1 MSQENHRR
9 CSSKE
14 QEPSPTAQETGSS
27 RDRGRGR
34 TERPQS
40 VDDGSEG
47 AKDYLLSREDTA
59 AFPQQTS
66 SQEARGQ
73 SSMGDAITDQPKAP
87 PTARSLVPE
96 DAGQSPVLS
105 QNGIRQAV
113 RLHST
118 DTEAANTAGSSV
130 THTLTGHRAR
140 SSPME
145 HSNSLSGHSQHG
157 KLQSYPSIN
166 SHSSKRSKSSSR
178 STASQIP
185 SDAEEDCCVHC
196 ILACL
201 FCQFLT
207 LCNLVLD
214 CATCGTCASD
224 SSCCFCC
231 GSEECAPCDLPC
243 DLDCGIVD
251 ACCESAD
258 CLEIC
263 MECCGLC
270 FSS

>member
-1 MSQENHRR
+1 MSQGNSKC
-9 CSSKE
+9 CSYKE
-14 QEPSPTAQETGSS
+14 QESAPTTHGTRPS
-27 RDRGRGR
+27 RDRDDENEGR
-34 TERPQS
+34 E
-40 VDDGSEG
+40 DH
-47 AKDYLLSREDTA
+47 LLSREDTA
-59 AFPQQTS
+59 PFEEQTAQPKVESKSRGRS
-66 SQEARGQ
+66 SAV
-73 SSMGDAITDQPKAP
+73 DAITYQPEASLS
-87 PTARSLVPE
+87 ARYLAAE
-96 DAGQSPVLS
+96 NAGESPVLS
-105 QNGIRQAV
+105 QNGMRGDA
-113 RLHST
+113 HPNST
-118 DTEAANTAGSSV
+118 DSEALNTRRSPV
-130 THTLTGHRAR
+130 THTPIGHRAHT
-140 SSPME
+140 SDVE
-145 HSNSLSGHSQHG
+145 HMMPSTSHKQHG

-166 SHSSKRSKSSSR
+166 SHSSKKSKSSSR

-185 SDAEEDCCVHC
+185 SDAEEDCCVHS

-214 CATCGTCASD
+214 CATCGTCTSD

-231 GSEECAPCDLPC
+231 GSQECASCDLPC

>member
-1 MSQENHRR
+1 MSQENHRC

-27 RDRGRGR
+27 WDR
-34 TERPQS
+34 
-40 VDDGSEG
+40 DDGNEG

-66 SQEARGQ
+66 SQEVRGH

-96 DAGQSPVLS
+96 DAGQNPVLS
-105 QNGIRQAV
+105 QNGIQQAV
-113 RLHST
+113 HLHST
-118 DTEAANTAGSSV
+118 DTEAANTAESSV

-140 SSPME
+140 SME
-145 HSNSLSGHSQHG
+145 HSNPLSGHSQHG

>member
-1 MSQENHRR
+1 MSQENHQC

-14 QEPSPTAQETGSS
+14 QEPSPTSQETQLS
-27 RDRGRGR
+27 RDR
-34 TERPQS
+34 
-40 VDDGSEG
+40 DDGNEG
-47 AKDYLLSREDTA
+47 ARDYREDTA
-59 AFPQQTS
+59 AFLGQTASHEVGGHS
-66 SQEARGQ
+66 SPG
-73 SSMGDAITDQPKAP
+73 SAITYQPKAP
-87 PTARSLVPE
+87 HTARCLVPE
-96 DAGQSPVLS
+96 DAGQCPVLS
-105 QNGIRQAV
+105 QTSIRHAAHS
-113 RLHST
+113 HST
-118 DTEAANTAGSSV
+118 DTDATGTAESPI
-130 THTLTGHRAR
+130 THSLTGHRACY
-140 SSPME
+140 SPVE
-145 HSNSLSGHSQHG
+145 HSSQHG

-166 SHSSKRSKSSSR
+166 SHSSKKSKSSSR

-231 GSEECAPCDLPC
+231 GSEECGPCDLPC